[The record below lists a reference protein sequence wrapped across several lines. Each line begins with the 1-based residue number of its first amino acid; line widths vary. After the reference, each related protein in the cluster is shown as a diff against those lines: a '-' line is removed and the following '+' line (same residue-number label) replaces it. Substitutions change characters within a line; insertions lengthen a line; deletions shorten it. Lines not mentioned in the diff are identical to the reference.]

1 MAQGDYPTLEAKHRK
16 VESPAKASVPLRPE
30 DEEHTDINLPEYSLF
45 LNGRNVS
52 DSLRRGI

>member
-45 LNGRNVS
+45 LK
-52 DSLRRGI
+52 